1 MNIDLLFKQPLA
13 VSFSSDQ
20 RKREKPQRQKKNSS
34 KLDVCQVC
42 GDKAS
47 IFNYGGLACQ
57 SCKVFFHRNGLC
69 PKVCDQKAFYLV
81 LFFTIFILEYSFV
94 FIQQIVCSEYK
105 HSTKMYCLSFC

>member
-1 MNIDLLFKQPLA
+1 MNIDLLFKQPLV
-13 VSFSSDQ
+13 VSFSPDQ

-57 SCKVFFHRNGLC
+57 SCKVFFHRNGLF
-69 PKVCDQKAFYLV
+69 PEVCNKKKR
-81 LFFTIFILEYSFV
+81 FI
-94 FIQQIVCSEYK
+94 
-105 HSTKMYCLSFC
+105 